1 MQASNQCKSVGI
13 VNSQINR
20 KSHNKLLQS
29 INKSAH
35 MQNLDKIRNNLNSK
49 LQIQTELNAILVGGN
64 SLSNLG
70 LICNQGA
77 TGNIFSNNL
86 GSTTHGNTPINNCQ
100 NSSFQNSNQTFKKVL
115 SITPQYSSSNKI
127 SLFQSQNKQI
137 QDLSSNQKKESACSY
152 SASQI
157 SAQSQKL
164 IQQQAQNA
172 KKPQNKIDI
181 ESENNFQKNK
191 NEEVEEQLHEDT
203 DHQDCNVDSNFMQ
216 HQVINSGVQRN
227 NSALEGYSKNSQ
239 HHKQS
244 DLDNLNLAATL
255 IFEKL
260 KKRDKNSNSAKGH
273 PRNAHQSGLTSNAS
287 YSKSSLPSNNSTTV
301 NHYQGSSNNNYNFN
315 QQILGPNKN
324 GVLPSQTS
332 QQQRTAFLSN
342 SINNFNSKN
351 MFGLQQM
358 NLNNNSNQV
367 QSNSAN
373 QLSKTLSFTIQQ
385 YHQLINHDTH
395 QPYQQQQPYN
405 SQNQFIKQIHQLVNN
420 QQSEIQNSVNQ
431 SNITGSMQQGQSQ
444 PTFFN
449 NTNLSGI
456 KSPTQQLSNTQ
467 KHRKVAS
474 MSSSSPKY
482 SKENMYIDCSKGSY
496 NIVDVKKL
504 FKGISPQTTSNFHLL
519 STNQINSNGGKQL
532 KQLNSGEKGEA
543 DFCTPHNH
551 QNQSVQNADNQ
562 TYLQIKVSKTPGN
575 LSFNQKV
582 NNNCQNNEASRD
594 IEKSSH
600 RSSEKSK
607 NFLSKITNQGKN
619 NTKSIVQQQ
628 QQQQL
633 QAKKTQQKKSHKSQ
647 SCISVSTAN
656 PNIQKIAQNNLNQNK
671 NQDELKKIP
680 QPQIQ
685 NGVAAGGS
693 DLLIKQSKQIY
704 QSQVNFQLLKQQLLE
719 QHSSTKSQNDKQ
731 SQHQQNH
738 VSCDDTTAVN
748 SYTKDKISEKDQQ
761 HSKSSEQNLNQ
772 ENTKISQKFDQILK
786 QRIDQNSYS
795 EIMEV
800 FSQLSLSDIYF
811 QSSLQKLKICL
822 DSLMHDMNSKIKN
835 LKIFAAKTQQL
846 KKNVESMN
854 NEKKQLLN
862 KVNILQNENQQL
874 LSNSTNVTNSN
885 QSKKNNN
892 INIPSD
898 SCNNTNFN
906 QNKKL
911 LSSGQSPTNQLEFIA
926 KTSNLSQE
934 ETQQYKV
941 QSVKQF
947 NSPNEKQIEICRFQ
961 EKQTQTILKEN
972 DSTEKQKQNQ
982 QNNLEVTKEE
992 IEEVYN
998 ENQILKEYVV
1008 EQEKKLTAYK
1018 DKESSMIKLLLAIKK
1033 NGVDIDEIYERDVV
1047 NQVHSHKQ
1055 QNQSNNNDDDENDDQ
1070 EENDQGQGNN
1080 LVRSRYIENLKNGII
1095 DQRNNSQFFCYA
1107 DESIVNDS
1115 DESSFNYYGKPQSLE
1130 ISLLDQIDQ
1139 LKYQSNANSGRSKI
1153 EDGIQKKLKLNLNE
1167 IKKIPTQTN
1176 EEAAQ
1181 NNKNANQVDEIQLK
1195 QLLQHQQI
1203 NQLPCYENAHQKVEQ
1218 NLLKNEFINNNSK
1231 EFINENIFI
1240 EQEYQ
1245 ECNFDQSQNKQFCN
1259 ILEDINNINILDS
1272 SYS

>member
-1 MQASNQCKSVGI
+1 
-13 VNSQINR
+13 
-20 KSHNKLLQS
+20 
-29 INKSAH
+29 

-49 LQIQTELNAILVGGN
+49 LQIQTELNAILIGGN

-77 TGNIFSNNL
+77 TGNIFSNNV

-127 SLFQSQNKQI
+127 NLFQSQNKQI
-137 QDLSSNQKKESACSY
+137 QDLSQNQKKDSACSY

-157 SAQSQKL
+157 SAQSSQKL
-164 IQQQAQNA
+164 IQQQMQNG
-172 KKPQNKIDI
+172 KKLQNKIDI
-181 ESENNFQKNK
+181 ENENNFLKNK

-203 DHQDCNVDSNFMQ
+203 DHQDGNADSNFIQ

-273 PRNAHQSGLTSNAS
+273 PRNVHQSGLTSNAS

-301 NHYQGSSNNNYNFN
+301 NHYQGNNSSSNNNNNNYNFN
-315 QQILGPNKN
+315 QQILGSNKN
-324 GVLPSQTS
+324 SIQPSQAS
-332 QQQRTAFLSN
+332 QPQQRTAFLSN

-351 MFGLQQM
+351 MFGLQQT

-385 YHQLINHDTH
+385 YHQLMNHDTH
-395 QPYQQQQPYN
+395 QPYQQQQPQH

-420 QQSEIQNSVNQ
+420 QQNEIHNSNSVNQ
-431 SNITGSMQQGQSQ
+431 SNITGSQQQGQSQ
-444 PTFFN
+444 PNFFN

-519 STNQINSNGGKQL
+519 STNQINSNGAKQL

-543 DFCTPHNH
+543 NFCTPHNH

-562 TYLQIKVSKTPGN
+562 NYLQIKVSKTPGN
-575 LSFNQKV
+575 LSFNQKIT
-582 NNNCQNNEASRD
+582 NNCQNNEVSRD

-619 NTKSIVQQQ
+619 NNTKPAV

-656 PNIQKIAQNNLNQNK
+656 PNHQKIAQNSLNQNK
-671 NQDELKKIP
+671 NQEEPKKIP
-680 QPQIQ
+680 QLSIQ
-685 NGVAAGGS
+685 SGVGGGGT
-693 DLLIKQSKQIY
+693 DLLIKQNKQIY
-704 QSQVNFQLLKQQLLE
+704 QSQVNFQLLKQQLIE
-719 QHSSTKSQNDKQ
+719 QHSSAKNQNDKQ

-761 HSKSSEQNLNQ
+761 HSKSSEQNLNL
-772 ENTKISQKFDQILK
+772 ENAKISSKFDQILK

-800 FSQLSLSDIYF
+800 FSQLSSSDIYF

-846 KKNVESMN
+846 KKNVETIN
-854 NEKKQLLN
+854 NEKKQLIN

-885 QSKKNNN
+885 QSKTNNN

-898 SCNNTNFN
+898 NYNNNINFN
-906 QNKKL
+906 QNQKL
-911 LSSGQSPTNQLEFIA
+911 LSSGQSPTNQVEFIA
-926 KTSNLSQE
+926 KTNQE

-941 QSVKQF
+941 QSLKQF
-947 NSPNEKQIEICRFQ
+947 NSPNEKQIEISRFQ

-982 QNNLEVTKEE
+982 QNNFQVTKEE

-998 ENQILKEYVV
+998 ENQILREYVV

-1047 NQVHSHKQ
+1047 NQIHSHKQ
-1055 QNQSNNNDDDENDDQ
+1055 QNLNNNNDDDEEDDEQ
-1070 EENDQGQGNN
+1070 EENDQGQVNN

-1095 DQRNNSQFFCYA
+1095 DQRNNSQFFGYA
-1107 DESIVNDS
+1107 DESIINDS

-1130 ISLLDQIDQ
+1130 NSLLNQIDQ

-1176 EEAAQ
+1176 EEAVQ
-1181 NNKNANQVDEIQLK
+1181 NNKNGNQVEEIYQKQQL
-1195 QLLQHQQI
+1195 QQQQI

-1231 EFINENIFI
+1231 GFINENIFI

-1245 ECNFDQSQNKQFCN
+1245 ECNFDQSQNKQLCN

>member
-1 MQASNQCKSVGI
+1 
-13 VNSQINR
+13 
-20 KSHNKLLQS
+20 
-29 INKSAH
+29 

-49 LQIQTELNAILVGGN
+49 LQIQTELNAILIGGN

-77 TGNIFSNNL
+77 TGNIFSNNV

-127 SLFQSQNKQI
+127 NLFQSQNKQI
-137 QDLSSNQKKESACSY
+137 QDLSSNQKKDSGCSY

-157 SAQSQKL
+157 SAQSSQKL
-164 IQQQAQNA
+164 IQQQAQNG

-181 ESENNFQKNK
+181 ENENNFQKNK
-191 NEEVEEQLHEDT
+191 HEEVEEQLNEDT
-203 DHQDCNVDSNFMQ
+203 DHQDGNVDSNFMQ
-216 HQVINSGVQRN
+216 HQIINSGIQRN

-301 NHYQGSSNNNYNFN
+301 NHYQGNSSNNNNYNFN

-324 GVLPSQTS
+324 GATPSQAS
-332 QQQRTAFLSN
+332 QPQRTAFLSN

-351 MFGLQQM
+351 MFGLQQT

-385 YHQLINHDTH
+385 YHQLMNHDTH
-395 QPYQQQQPYN
+395 QPYQQQQPQY

-420 QQSEIQNSVNQ
+420 QQSEIHNSNSVNQ
-431 SNITGSMQQGQSQ
+431 SNITGGMQQGQSQ

-543 DFCTPHNH
+543 NFCTPHNH

-562 TYLQIKVSKTPGN
+562 NYLQIKVSKTPGN

-582 NNNCQNNEASRD
+582 TSNCQNNEASRD

-619 NTKSIVQQQ
+619 NTKPIVQ

-647 SCISVSTAN
+647 SCISVSTPN
-656 PNIQKIAQNNLNQNK
+656 PNNQKIAQNNLNQNK
-671 NQDELKKIP
+671 NQEEAKKIP
-680 QPQIQ
+680 QLQIQ
-685 NGVAAGGS
+685 NAAVAGGGN
-693 DLLIKQSKQIY
+693 DLLIKQNKQIY
-704 QSQVNFQLLKQQLLE
+704 QSQVNFQLLKQQLIE
-719 QHSSTKSQNDKQ
+719 QHSSAKIQNDKQ

-761 HSKSSEQNLNQ
+761 HSKSSEQSLTQ
-772 ENTKISQKFDQILK
+772 ENAKISLKFDQILK

-800 FSQLSLSDIYF
+800 FSQLSSSDIYF

-846 KKNVESMN
+846 KKNVETMN

-885 QSKKNNN
+885 QSKTNNN

-906 QNKKL
+906 QNQKL
-911 LSSGQSPTNQLEFIA
+911 LNSGQSPSNQLEFIA
-926 KTSNLSQE
+926 KNNNLSQE

-947 NSPNEKQIEICRFQ
+947 NSANEKQIEISRFQ

-972 DSTEKQKQNQ
+972 DSIDKQKQIQ
-982 QNNLEVTKEE
+982 QNNLQVTKEE
-992 IEEVYN
+992 MEEIHN
-998 ENQILKEYVV
+998 ENQILREYVV

-1047 NQVHSHKQ
+1047 NQIHSHKQ
-1055 QNQSNNNDDDENDDQ
+1055 QSQNNNDDEEDDDQ
-1070 EENDQGQGNN
+1070 DENDQGQGNN

-1095 DQRNNSQFFCYA
+1095 DQRNNSQFLGYA
-1107 DESIVNDS
+1107 DESIINDS

-1130 ISLLDQIDQ
+1130 NSLLNQIDQ

-1167 IKKIPTQTN
+1167 IKKIPTQAN
-1176 EEAAQ
+1176 EEIVQ
-1181 NNKNANQVDEIQLK
+1181 NNKNGNQVDEIQLK
-1195 QLLQHQQI
+1195 QQLQHQQI
-1203 NQLPCYENAHQKVEQ
+1203 NQLPCYENVHQKVEQ

-1245 ECNFDQSQNKQFCN
+1245 ECNFDQSENKQLCN